1 MHQDSINTYSRD
13 MYDQTEKPGVPF
25 PMQTHEII
33 AHRYFF
39 ASQYIKDKDVLE
51 IGCGAGLG
59 LPVLKRY
66 AKNAVGGEYSAEN
79 IELLKKAGND
89 ICPLLRLDAHKLPFG
104 ESSFDCV
111 VAMAMVYYLDLPA
124 FVAEVKRVLKPGGV
138 LFFDSSN
145 KDMPGFWPSPY
156 IRRYYSV
163 PELADLLEGIG
174 YEVSFYGAFA
184 EAQGLFLRHVKAF
197 IKDTI
202 KRLVCLLPG
211 GAHSGNACA
220 LRRRSICCRCRIAL
234 KMLIVRVLTLKS
246 WSRKKLI
253 VNTA

>member
-1 MHQDSINTYSRD
+1 M
-13 MYDQTEKPGVPF
+13 
-25 PMQTHEII
+25 
-33 AHRYFF
+33 
-39 ASQYIKDKDVLE
+39 E